1 MATNTSDNDMNYNRL
16 LRESKERL
24 KELNCINQATEIIKQ
39 GFLIDE
45 TLQKIC
51 LILPAAYQYPDYT
64 QCKIE
69 YENKKYTSPTF
80 SITPWIQKADFKT
93 AEGKKGEIIV
103 AYTQE
108 FPVESEEGP
117 FLVEERNL
125 INNIATLISNY
136 INSVRIKDILHYEEP
151 KIDLGN
157 IQQSAQHYSRQL
169 LQKFI
174 NKDYYERDIFHDLM
188 PFKVKEILLVANLY
202 DAFSIEKE
210 GRFTEHILGEYY
222 KLNLTSLPRITG
234 VSSDEEALY
243 LLKNKH
249 FDLIIIMMGSD
260 KKFPFVLCERIKKH
274 YPYIS
279 TYLLL
284 NNDNDIHFLKKFS
297 FYKSSFDKVFV
308 WNGDSKI
315 FFAMVKL
322 LEDKINIENDSK
334 LGVINAILLVE
345 DSPKYYSR
353 FLPAMYNAI
362 LEQTQRLIEEVN
374 TDELYKVL
382 KLRARPKLLHA
393 CSYEEAESILSLYR
407 EIVICVITDIRF
419 PRGGREDSKAGFEL
433 LNQIQA
439 ISTSIPVLMQSS
451 DNENMKLAYEKGAM
465 FLNKNSDSLIQDLKD
480 FINYHLGF
488 GNFVF
493 RSKDG
498 KQLAIAKN
506 LKEFESLI
514 KQIPEDSL
522 TYHALKNHFSLWMM
536 ARGEIE
542 IARNIKPYK
551 VQDFKNPEE
560 IRAFLL
566 KIIQKYKIEKDR
578 GKILPF
584 DADVLSEASNIVTLS
599 SGALGGKGRGL
610 AFVNTLIYNYNFS
623 NVIPGI
629 SIQTP
634 CTSIIGTDEFDY
646 FIQRNKLQA
655 IIHDAVDYNQLK
667 EAFVNGELSYELMKK
682 LKIFIQKIKKPLA
695 IRSSSLL
702 EDSLGQP
709 FAGVFETYLLP
720 NNHTNDEIR
729 LQQLANAI
737 KLVFASVFSPH
748 ARLYFEAIQYKVE
761 EEKMAVVIQEVVG
774 NNFQGYY
781 YPHISGTAQ
790 SHNFYP
796 VGHMKPEEGFAVIAL
811 GLGQYVV
818 EGEKTYRFSPHYPK
832 TDIVS
837 VTDLLKNSQTEF
849 YAIDLMKNE
858 PNLMDGENAA
868 LARLEIYDAEKHGT
882 LKHLASVYNPENDTI
897 EAGLNKEGPRVL
909 NFANILKYDYLPLSE
924 TIEVILS
931 IVKEAMGTP
940 VEIEFAV
947 DLTLKDNQNLPV
959 FYLLQIKPLLGN
971 EKDFKVDFSKF
982 NDHDVLLKTSKSM
995 GNGKIENIQDIV
1007 YVVPELFDHMKTED
1021 MAKEI
1026 EQINT
1031 KLMREGKKYILLGPG
1046 RWGTRDK
1053 FIGIPVVWSQIS
1065 AAKVI
1070 VEIELPNFPLD
1081 ASLGSHFFHNV
1092 TAMNVG
1098 YFSVKQISHDDFIN
1112 WEMLQQFE
1120 TIEQTRY
1127 FKHVKVPSS
1136 VGIYMDGSSQKA
1148 IIVIEER
1155 DEK

>member
-1 MATNTSDNDMNYNRL
+1 MNDNSNSLNYKRL
-16 LRESKERL
+16 LRESKEHL
-24 KELNCINQATEIIKQ
+24 KELNCINQVTEIIKQ
-39 GFLIDE
+39 ELPIDE

-51 LILPAAYQYPDYT
+51 NIIPSAYQYPNFAH
-64 QCKIE
+64 CKIE
-69 YENKKYTSPTF
+69 YDNKKYSSPAFTL
-80 SITPWIQKADFKT
+80 TPWMQKADFQT
-93 AEGKKGEIIV
+93 SEGKKGEIV
-103 AYTQE
+103 VSYTKE
-108 FPVESEEGP
+108 FSIESEEGP
-117 FLVEERNL
+117 FLIEERNFL
-125 INNIATLISNY
+125 NNIAIIISNY
-136 INSVRIKDILHYEEP
+136 INSVKIKDILHYEEP
-151 KIDLGN
+151 KIDLSN
-157 IQQSAQHYSRQL
+157 IQQSSKHYLRQL
-169 LQKFI
+169 LQMFI
-174 NKDYYERDIFHDLM
+174 NKDYYERDIYHDLM

-202 DAFSIEKE
+202 DAFSIENE

-234 VSSDEEALY
+234 VSSENEALY
-243 LLKNKH
+243 LLNNRH

-260 KKFPFVLCERIKKH
+260 KKLPFLLCEKIKTS

-284 NNDNDIHFLKKFS
+284 NNDNDIQYLKKYS

-353 FLPAMYNAI
+353 FLPAIYNTI
-362 LEQTQRLIEEVN
+362 LEQTQRLINEVS

-382 KLRARPKLLHA
+382 KLRVRPKVLHA
-393 CSYEEAESILSLYR
+393 CTFEEAESILNSYKD
-407 EIVICVITDIRF
+407 IVVCVISDIRF
-419 PRGGREDSKAGFEL
+419 PRGGKEDDKAGFEL
-433 LNQIQA
+433 LNKIRA
-439 ISTSIPVLMQSS
+439 ISPSIPVLMQSS
-451 DNENMKLAYEKGAM
+451 DTENKKHVYEKGAM

-480 FINYHLGF
+480 FINYNLGF

-493 RSKDG
+493 RLNDG
-498 KQLAIAKN
+498 KELAIAKN
-506 LKEFESLI
+506 LKEFEKII
-514 KQIPEDSL
+514 KQIPEESL

-542 IARNIKPYK
+542 IARKIKPFK
-551 VQDFKNPEE
+551 VQDFKNHEE
-560 IRAFLL
+560 IREFLL
-566 KIIQKYKIEKDR
+566 KIIQKHKIEKDR
-578 GKILPF
+578 GKIIPF
-584 DADVLSEASNIVTLS
+584 DPDVLSDASNIVTLS

-610 AFVNTLIYNYNFS
+610 AFVNTIIYNYNFS

-629 SIQTP
+629 LIQTP

-646 FIQRNKLQA
+646 FIQHNKLQP
-655 IIHDAVDYNQLK
+655 IIHESIDYNQLR
-667 EAFVNGELSYELMKK
+667 EAFIQGDLSYELMQK
-682 LKIFIQKIKKPLA
+682 LRIFIQKIKKPLA
-695 IRSSSLL
+695 VRSSSLL
-702 EDSLGQP
+702 EDSLSQP

-720 NNHTNDEIR
+720 NNHEDDEIR

-737 KLVFASVFSPH
+737 KLVYASVFSPH
-748 ARLYFEAIQYKVE
+748 ARLYFEAIHYKVE
-761 EEKMAVVIQEVVG
+761 EEKMAVVIQELVG
-774 NNFQGYY
+774 NDFNGYY

-790 SHNFYP
+790 SQNFYP
-796 VGHMKPEEGFAVIAL
+796 IGHMKPEEGFAVIAL

-818 EGEKTYRFSPHYPK
+818 EGKKTYRFSPRYPK

-837 VTDLLKNSQTEF
+837 PQDLLRNSQTEF
-849 YAIDLMKNE
+849 YAIDLNKNN
-858 PNLMDGENAA
+858 PNLLEGENAA
-868 LARLEIYDAEKHGT
+868 LCRLEIFDAEMHGT
-882 LKHLASVYNPENDTI
+882 LNHLASVYNVENDTI
-897 EAGLNKEGPRVL
+897 EAGLNKPGPRVL
-909 NFANILKYDYLPLSE
+909 NFANILKYNYIPLAE
-924 TIEVILS
+924 TIEVVLS

-947 DLTLKDNQNLPV
+947 DLNRKNKQGLPT

-971 EKDFKVDFSKF
+971 DNDFKVDFSNF
-982 NDHDVLLKTSKSM
+982 NQDDILLKTSKSM

-1007 YVVPELFDHMKTED
+1007 YVVPEFFDQMKTEQ

-1026 EQINT
+1026 EKINT
-1031 KLMREGKKYILLGPG
+1031 KLMHEEKKYILIGPG
-1046 RWGTRDK
+1046 RWGSRDK

-1098 YFSVKQISHDDFIN
+1098 YFSVKHSNPDDYIN
-1112 WEMLQQFE
+1112 WEMLQKFE
-1120 TIEQTRY
+1120 VIEQTTY
-1127 FKHVKVPSS
+1127 FRHVRSYWPIKV
-1136 VGIYMDGSSQKA
+1136 YMDGGTQKA
-1148 IIVIEER
+1148 IIIKE
-1155 DEK
+1155 